1 VPNPWIVALSSYQ
14 FNILASN
21 TTDETIDL
29 DCIVTDAGTGT
40 PQYGSEQFLAL
51 TYDPTNSAALQGNIY
66 GSDDTYQILL
76 STNSSVFMQHVQWA
90 LTLPENITKVF
101 WVTGSPS
108 ATTGSYPYTADE
120 FFLYPLTV
128 EPALAAAELVLP
140 EITADM
146 PEDLRKA
153 LERRRER
160 QVRLHEARLRVT
172 PKR

>member
-1 VPNPWIVALSSYQ
+1 VPNPWTVALSSYQ
-14 FNILASN
+14 FNISATN
-21 TTDETIDL
+21 TTNEIISLACT
-29 DCIVTDAGTGT
+29 VTDSHTGT
-40 PQYGSEQFLAL
+40 EGYGSEQYLSL
-51 TYDPTNSAALQGNIY
+51 IYDPTSSAALQGNIY
-66 GSDDTYQILL
+66 GNDDNYQILL

-90 LTLPENITKVF
+90 LTLPENITKLF

-108 ATTGSYPYTADE
+108 ATTGSYPYTVDE
-120 FFLYPLTV
+120 FFLYSLTA

-153 LERRRER
+153 LERRRED